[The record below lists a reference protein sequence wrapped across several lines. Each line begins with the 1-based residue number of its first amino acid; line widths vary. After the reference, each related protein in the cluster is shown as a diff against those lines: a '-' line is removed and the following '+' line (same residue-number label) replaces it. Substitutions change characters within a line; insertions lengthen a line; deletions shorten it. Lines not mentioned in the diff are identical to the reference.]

1 MSSVVKIIS
10 LTYLVRDIFVS
21 SVYNLTMKTNITN
34 KRLIPLIIG
43 IIFLAAVLLT
53 CVTAPAVDFAGLGN
67 AGDKVP
73 LTSRAITGT
82 LSNGLRY
89 YILEN
94 PRPENRAHL
103 ALVVNAG
110 SVLER
115 DDERGFAHFVEH
127 LAFNDTARFP
137 KLELIEYLRSL
148 GMRFG
153 ADANAYTSYDET
165 VYHFDVPVQT
175 DGGVKR
181 IPERALA
188 ILDDW
193 TYSVSFLPEDV
204 ESESRVVL
212 EEFRTR
218 LGAMDRVR
226 KITLPV
232 LFSGSA
238 YANREPIGL
247 AHIIENAASE
257 QLKNF
262 YNRWYAGGNMALVFV
277 GDFDGKTLETELT
290 SHFNMPA
297 SEKPVNRPQYELP
310 PPKNGNFHVQI
321 ITDPELTAAN
331 FMIYFKQKQGAQ
343 KGTLAYYRETIVD
356 YLIDTM
362 LNLRFE
368 DAVSNPEASATGS
381 WGGMWRWSSNA
392 RFYTMGTQPKTGGG
406 ETALRELLLEK
417 ESMRRY
423 GFTESE
429 LERAKLSLLSYME
442 EQLSENDRRDSRFY
456 IRGFTSH
463 FIHGEDMADIEWEM
477 NAVNSLLP
485 GIGLKEIATAAKNYF
500 AANDCIV
507 FLIAP
512 QAEAENLPSEERIK
526 AIFNET
532 ARARIQ
538 KRKSDSVSG
547 ELLDRQPLPGTVTDE
562 SSDSETGAIVLVLS
576 NGAKVILKETANKN
590 NEVIMYAMAN
600 GGTNNAPEEESVS
613 AKLAS
618 EMLTASGLGPY
629 SRIELINKLAGKQ
642 VSASFWASTSYRGFQ
657 GSSTT
662 KDIKTLF
669 EMLYLFFTSPKF
681 DERAV
686 AAMIDQ
692 YRTNLAH
699 QDDNPQGV
707 FSRELSKIIFNNHP
721 RYKPLEAADMDKVSP
736 QQALEFIKRCVNPGD
751 YTFVFTGNFDINEMR
766 RLSAGYIASIPDA
779 AQMNTWTDPGVS
791 RPKDVKKIIYKGK
804 DERSMVFLG
813 WFVPGPSVF
822 DEGKNQTAAVLT
834 EYLDIMLTDEIREK
848 LGGVYSISAEAS
860 VSVIPAGEYFL
871 TVFFQCNPSR
881 VEELISAVRERIAEV
896 YSKPLNQDTFNKSK
910 EALLMGYENS
920 IQRNL
925 YIAQSYANSAVLY
938 NTPLARLNLRP
949 NVIRAVRPGDVQTLC
964 REMLVSGPV
973 QVILY
978 PEGWE

>member
-1 MSSVVKIIS
+1 MVKILSI
-10 LTYLVRDIFVS
+10 TYLLHDIFVS
-21 SVYNLTMKTNITN
+21 SVYNLTMKIN

-43 IIFLAAVLLT
+43 IIFLTAALLT
-53 CVTAPAVDFAGLGN
+53 CATISTVDFAELGN
-67 AGDKVP
+67 ALDKVP
-73 LTSRAITGT
+73 LTSRAVTGT
-82 LSNGLRY
+82 LPNGLRY

-165 VYHFDVPVQT
+165 VYHFDVPVENN
-175 DGGVKR
+175 DGVKR

-226 KITLPV
+226 KITLPI
-232 LFSGSA
+232 LFDGSG
-238 YANREPIGL
+238 YAQREPIGL
-247 AHIIENAASE
+247 THIIENASRD

-262 YNRWYAGGNMALVFV
+262 YDRWYTSDNMALVFV
-277 GDFDGKTLETELT
+277 GDFDGKTLEAELVR
-290 SHFNMPA
+290 HFNMPA
-297 SEKPVNRPQYELP
+297 SEKPVNRPRYELP
-310 PPKNGNFHVQI
+310 PPKRGNFQVEI

-331 FMIYFKQKQGAQ
+331 FLIYYKQKQGAP

-368 DAVSNPEASATGS
+368 DAVSDPSAAAAES
-381 WGGMWRWSSNA
+381 WGGIWRWSANA
-392 RFYTMGTQPKTGGG
+392 RFYSIGTQPKTGGG
-406 ETALRELLLEK
+406 EAALRELLLEK

-423 GFTESE
+423 GFTQSE
-429 LERAKLSLLSYME
+429 LERAKLSLLSYIE

-463 FIHGEDMADIEWEM
+463 FLYGEDMADIEWEM
-477 NAVNSLLP
+477 NAVSSLLP
-485 GIGLKEIATAAKNYF
+485 GIGLKEIAKAAQNYF
-500 AANDCIV
+500 AANDCVV

-512 QAEAENLPSEERIK
+512 QAEAENLPSKERIK

-532 ARARIQ
+532 AKARIERRQ
-538 KRKSDSVSG
+538 ADSLSG
-547 ELLDRQPLPGTVTDE
+547 ELLDRQPLPGTITGE
-562 SSDSETGAIVLVLS
+562 SADSGTGAVILVLN

-590 NEVIMYAMAN
+590 SEVIMYAMAN
-600 GGTNNAPEEESVS
+600 GGTSNTPEEETVSV
-613 AKLAS
+613 KLAS

-629 SRIELINKLAGKQ
+629 SRTELINKLAGKQ
-642 VSASFWASTSYRGFQ
+642 VSASFWASTNYRGFQ

-699 QDDNPQGV
+699 QDDNPQSV
-707 FSRELSKIIFNNHP
+707 FSRELSKIVFNNHP
-721 RYKPLEAADMDKVSP
+721 RYKPLEADDMDKVSLE
-736 QQALEFIKRCVNPGD
+736 QAFEFIKKCINPGD

-766 RLSAGYIASIPDA
+766 KLSAGYIASIPNA
-779 AQMNTWTDPGVS
+779 PPMNTWSNPGLS
-791 RPKDVKKIIYKGK
+791 RPKAVRRTIYKGK
-804 DERSMVFLG
+804 DERSMVFIG
-813 WFVPGPSVF
+813 WFAPGPAGF
-822 DEGKNQTAAVLT
+822 DEKKNQTAAVLT
-834 EYLDIMLTDEIREK
+834 EYLDIMLTNEIREK

-860 VSVIPAGEYFL
+860 VSVIPMGEYLL

-881 VEELISAVRERIAEV
+881 TEELISAVQERIAEI
-896 YSKPLNQDTFNKSK
+896 YSRPLNQDTFNKSK
-910 EALLMGYENS
+910 EALLMEYENS
-920 IQRNL
+920 VQRNL

-938 NTPLARLNLRP
+938 NTPLGRLNLRP
-949 NVIRAVRPGDVQTLC
+949 GIIRAVSPEDVQAVC

-973 QVILY
+973 QVVLY